1 MLDKNIYADMR
12 IRISHIVNRIF
23 GRRFKS
29 ENPVSNFTNV
39 QQLREIMPALLEG
52 YLSEAE
58 MPNSLLLL
66 SPPPEHNSSLFESDL
81 EHARK
86 ALESKDNERFLQAA
100 RDADLSFPFAVKS
113 FEPIIGIAISE
124 SKTPKLYVLMRRVM
138 TDAGLSTYAAKNH
151 YKRPRPFMVNNQKT
165 CTPDQE
171 NILYKVGSFPSG
183 HAAVG
188 WAWSLVLIKLFPEK
202 EKEILKRGHDFGE
215 SRVVCNAHW
224 DSDVKMGRVMGQAA
238 VDCLWGNSN
247 FLADWDGVKKEIQQ
261 ILDSN
266 SK

>member
-1 MLDKNIYADMR
+1 MR
-12 IRISHIVNRIF
+12 VSINHIVNAIF
-23 GRRFKS
+23 GSCFKS
-29 ENPVSNFTNV
+29 RNSGGNFTNV

-66 SPPPEHNSSLFESDL
+66 SPPPKHNSSLFELDL
-81 EHARK
+81 EYARK
-86 ALESKDNERFLQAA
+86 ALESKDEERFLQAA

-113 FEPIIGIAISE
+113 FESIIGLQISE

-151 YKRPRPFMVNNQKT
+151 YKRERPFMMNNQKT

-188 WAWSLVLIKLFPEK
+188 WAWSLVLIKLFPGK

-215 SRVVCNAHW
+215 SRIVCNVHW
-224 DSDVKMGRVMGQAA
+224 YSDVKMGRAMGQAA
-238 VDCLWGNSN
+238 VECLWGNSG
-247 FLADWDGVKKEIQQ
+247 FLADWNDVKKELQG

-266 SK
+266 SE

>member
-1 MLDKNIYADMR
+1 MR
-12 IRISHIVNRIF
+12 VSINHIVNAIF

-29 ENPVSNFTNV
+29 ENSVSNFTNV
-39 QQLREIMPALLEG
+39 QQLKEIMPALLEG
-52 YLSEAE
+52 YLTEAE
-58 MPNSLLLL
+58 MPNSFLLL
-66 SPPPEHNSSLFESDL
+66 SPPPEHNSSFFELDL

-86 ALESKDNERFLQAA
+86 ALESKDEARFLQAA
-100 RDADLSFPFAVKS
+100 IDADLSFPFAVKS
-113 FEPIIGIAISE
+113 FESIIGMQISE

-138 TDAGLSTYAAKNH
+138 TDAGLSTYAAKNY
-151 YKRPRPFMVNNQKT
+151 YKRERPFMVNNQKT

-215 SRVVCNAHW
+215 SRIVCNVHW
-224 DSDVKMGRVMGQAA
+224 YSDVKMGRTMGQAT
-238 VDCLWGNSN
+238 VECLWGNSD
-247 FLADWDGVKKEIQQ
+247 FLADWDSVKKEIQE

-266 SK
+266 LE

>member
-1 MLDKNIYADMR
+1 M
-12 IRISHIVNRIF
+12 IF

-29 ENPVSNFTNV
+29 DNAISNFTNV

-52 YLSEAE
+52 YLTEAE

-66 SPPPEHNSSLFESDL
+66 SPPPEQNSSLFELDL
-81 EHARK
+81 ERAK
-86 ALESKDNERFLQAA
+86 NALESKDNERFLQAA

-113 FEPIIGIAISE
+113 FEPIIGISISE
-124 SKTPKLYVLMRRVM
+124 SKTPKLYILMRRVM

-151 YKRPRPFMVNNQKT
+151 YKRERPFMVNNQKT

-202 EKEILKRGHDFGE
+202 EKEILERGHDFGE
-215 SRVVCNAHW
+215 SRVICNAHW

>member
-1 MLDKNIYADMR
+1 MR
-12 IRISHIVNRIF
+12 IRINHFVNAIF
-23 GRRFKS
+23 RRRFKA
-29 ENPVSNFTNV
+29 ENSVSNFTNV
-39 QQLREIMPALLEG
+39 QQLREIMPALLDG

-66 SPPPEHNSSLFESDL
+66 SPPPEHGSSLFEMDL
-81 EHARK
+81 ECAK
-86 ALESKDNERFLQAA
+86 NALESKDSKRFLQAA

-113 FEPIIGIAISE
+113 FVPIIGMEINE
-124 SKTPKLYVLMRRVM
+124 SKTPKLYILLRRVM

-151 YKRPRPFMVNNQKT
+151 YKRERPFMVNNQKT

-188 WAWSLVLIKLFPEK
+188 WAWALVLMKLFPEK

-224 DSDVKMGRVMGQAA
+224 DSDVRMGRVMGEAA
-238 VDCLWGNSN
+238 VECLWGNSD
-247 FLADWDGVKKEIQQ
+247 FLADWKSVEKEVQKN
-261 ILDSN
+261 LDSN
-266 SK
+266 SE